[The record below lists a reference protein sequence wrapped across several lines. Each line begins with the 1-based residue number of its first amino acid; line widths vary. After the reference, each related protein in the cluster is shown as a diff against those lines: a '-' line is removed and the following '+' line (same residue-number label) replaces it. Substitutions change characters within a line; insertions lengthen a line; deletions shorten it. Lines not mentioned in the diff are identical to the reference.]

1 MDMVELLDY
10 PKKHKQADRTPQ
22 QWPWA
27 QKTNIVFDVFS
38 SNAISTNP
46 MPGLTPVSLPKGSY
60 PTQKERNTN
69 TQTQDLRDFHPCSD
83 YS

>member
-10 PKKHKQADRTPQ
+10 PKKRKQADRTPQ

-46 MPGLTPVSLPKGSY
+46 MPGLTPVSPKRIISNTKRKKYKHADSG
-60 PTQKERNTN
+60 PTR
-69 TQTQDLRDFHPCSD
+69 LS
-83 YS
+83 SL